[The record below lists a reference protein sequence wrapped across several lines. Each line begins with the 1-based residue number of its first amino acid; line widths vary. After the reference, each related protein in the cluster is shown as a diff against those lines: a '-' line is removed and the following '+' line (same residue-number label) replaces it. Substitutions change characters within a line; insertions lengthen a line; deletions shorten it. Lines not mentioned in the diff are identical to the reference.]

1 MDMQKVYVEF
11 VLLDNFLMDFLL
23 LYLALRF
30 SEKKARLGRVC
41 GGAAL
46 GAVYAAAAVALPFLQ
61 SFPCK
66 LLASLLM
73 LLCARTYR
81 PWKNFLRT
89 AALFYAATFLFGGA
103 CFAAMYFFSRETYSG
118 AFINLP
124 VLRYLLLGGTA
135 AVLLIEYLSR
145 RHYPR
150 QQTAYHLSATLAGET
165 IHLDA
170 FLDTGN
176 HLRDLSGRS
185 VIIASQDAVFSQIT
199 PALKSKLC
207 LEEWESSR
215 AAGLRLMLFPLE
227 TVSGKGMLVSFFPDS
242 LLLTAEGKTYAA
254 KAYIALCDQPLNE
267 NYTALLGPRLLL
279 IPS

>member
-1 MDMQKVYVEF
+1 MQKVYVEF

-66 LLASLLM
+66 LLVSLLM
-73 LLCARTYR
+73 LLCARTWK

-135 AVLLIEYLSR
+135 AVAFSSNTCPAATIPGSRQPIICPPLSPEKPSIWMLFWIQATTCGIFPAEASSLPARMRCFRRSR
-145 RHYPR
+145 RLSKASSAWKNGNPPAPR
-150 QQTAYHLSATLAGET
+150 GCASCFFLWKPFREKECWFPSFPILS
-165 IHLDA
+165 
-170 FLDTGN
+170 F
-176 HLRDLSGRS
+176 
-185 VIIASQDAVFSQIT
+185 
-199 PALKSKLC
+199 
-207 LEEWESSR
+207 
-215 AAGLRLMLFPLE
+215 
-227 TVSGKGMLVSFFPDS
+227 
-242 LLLTAEGKTYAA
+242 
-254 KAYIALCDQPLNE
+254 
-267 NYTALLGPRLLL
+267 
-279 IPS
+279 